1 MYKTRAVCWQHSLNA
16 VPRFGRSSPLSWIA
30 VLPQALISQRLVKL
44 YRGWTQQLY
53 FHDSCTAVECGSS
66 IALGMHLLRL
76 LFLLG
81 LRVLLYKKADSLP
94 QSSSFPVV
102 REESNN
108 TGDFSAGGS
117 ANRTFISA
125 AIIAP
130 WHRGTRSQTWCFSCF
145 SAKRISWFLK
155 LTPLPTDGV
164 TSQQPSLPQE
174 DWMAISEVLLLKHR
188 PAKGYLIQK
197 AWSIHNIIIYTICD
211 TVIPIYGAY
220 NTIN

>member
-1 MYKTRAVCWQHSLNA
+1 MQCLGLAALLLCLGLQSFPKLWFPNDSLSFTGAEHN
-16 VPRFGRSSPLSWIA
+16 
-30 VLPQALISQRLVKL
+30 
-44 YRGWTQQLY
+44 
-53 FHDSCTAVECGSS
+53 SCTFMILAQHVECGSS

-155 LTPLPTDGV
+155 LTPLPRDGV

>member
-1 MYKTRAVCWQHSLNA
+1 MILAQH
-16 VPRFGRSSPLSWIA
+16 
-30 VLPQALISQRLVKL
+30 
-44 YRGWTQQLY
+44 
-53 FHDSCTAVECGSS
+53 VECGSS

-130 WHRGTRSQTWCFSCF
+130 WHRGTRSQT
-145 SAKRISWFLK
+145 
-155 LTPLPTDGV
+155 
-164 TSQQPSLPQE
+164 
-174 DWMAISEVLLLKHR
+174 
-188 PAKGYLIQK
+188 
-197 AWSIHNIIIYTICD
+197 
-211 TVIPIYGAY
+211 
-220 NTIN
+220 

>member
-1 MYKTRAVCWQHSLNA
+1 MQCLGLAALLLCLGLQSFPKLWFPNDSLSFTGPEHN
-16 VPRFGRSSPLSWIA
+16 
-30 VLPQALISQRLVKL
+30 
-44 YRGWTQQLY
+44 
-53 FHDSCTAVECGSS
+53 SCTFMILAQHVECGSS

-108 TGDFSAGGS
+108 TGNFSAGGS
-117 ANRTFISA
+117 ANRSFISA

-130 WHRGTRSQTWCFSCF
+130 WRRGTRSQTCCFSCF

-155 LTPLPTDGV
+155 LTPLPRNGV

-174 DWMAISEVLLLKHR
+174 DWMAISAVLLLKHR